1 MLYWDTSALVQ
12 LYVAENDSAYFLQ
25 LVAET
30 DEPIVSASIATT
42 ELLCVLHRKE
52 HLGALKAGSARRL
65 YRKFSADVRSG
76 RILLIS
82 YGREVEEQA
91 EKLLGLTFAQP
102 RTILIRSLDLIH
114 VSSALVNRADCMV
127 ATDGRL
133 RALAVRAGLRV
144 LP

>member
-1 MLYWDTSALVQ
+1 
-12 LYVAENDSAYFLQ
+12 
-25 LVAET
+25 
-30 DEPIVSASIATT
+30 
-42 ELLCVLHRKE
+42 
-52 HLGALKAGSARRL
+52 
-65 YRKFSADVRSG
+65 
-76 RILLIS
+76 LLIF

-114 VSSALVNRADCMV
+114 VSSALVNRADGMV